1 MTKFDETFDLV
12 VVGSGAGSMCAAL
25 VAAEG
30 GLTTAILEKQPKVGG
45 STGFSG
51 GVLWLPNNPLMQRD
65 GVADSYEEARRY
77 LDAAV
82 TYEGPGTS
90 PARREAF
97 LKSGPEMIT
106 FLEQQG
112 MLFERAEGYCDYYDE
127 LPGGSTH
134 GRTVHVTL
142 FDISELGEWH
152 DRLAV
157 FPGRPLRVSVEE
169 VPQLALVK
177 RTWKA
182 RRVAARVGA
191 RYIKNA
197 VRRQDIRG
205 AGAAMQGRMLQL
217 ALRAGTSVQPDTPVK
232 ELIVEGGRVTGV
244 VAERNGR
251 RVRVGARRGV
261 LINAGG
267 YSHNAAIRE
276 AHGPAPAATR
286 WTLANLGDTGEM
298 LQMAMDIGAATD
310 CLGESWWMFTS
321 LGPGEVPPKGAVTK
335 EGTPALFGHHFDIS
349 LPHAIVVDQ
358 DGNRFTDEAG
368 SYMENGHRLYERQR
382 QTGRAVPAW
391 AIIES
396 RHRKRYLWGTNLGR
410 TPREWLDSGYLKVA
424 YAVEDLA
431 RVCGIDE
438 AGLRRTVNRF
448 NEFARTGVDRDYG
461 RGSRAFDRYHG
472 DPTNKPNPSLGAIE
486 EPPFY
491 AVAIYPSDVGSAGG
505 LVTDSDARVLR
516 EDGAVIEGL
525 YATGNSTAS
534 VMGRTYPGA
543 GASIAPSFVF
553 AYRAAQHI
561 TSNERIVQPAGP
573 PSVR

>member
-1 MTKFDETFDLV
+1 MTDFDETFDTV

-25 VAAEG
+25 VAADA
-30 GLTTAILEKQPKVGG
+30 GLTTAILEKQPKIGG

-51 GVLWLPNNPLMQRD
+51 GVLWLPNNPLMHRD
-65 GVADSYEEARRY
+65 GVADSLKESRRY

-82 TYEGPGTS
+82 TYDGPGTS
-90 PARREAF
+90 PERREAF

-106 FLEQQG
+106 FLERQG
-112 MLFERAEGYCDYYDE
+112 MLFERPDGYCDYYDE
-127 LPGGSTH
+127 LPGGSVS
-134 GRTVHVTL
+134 GRAVHVPL
-142 FDISELGEWH
+142 FDINELGEWR

-169 VPQLALVK
+169 VPQLTLVK

-182 RRVAARVGA
+182 RRVALRVAA
-191 RYIKNA
+191 RYVSGA
-197 VRRQDIRG
+197 LRRQDIRG

-217 ALRAGTSVQPDTPVK
+217 ALRAGTSVWPDTPVR
-232 ELIVEGGRVTGV
+232 EFILDGDRIAGV
-244 VAERNGR
+244 VAARNGR
-251 RVRVGARRGV
+251 SVRIGARRGV

-286 WTLANLGDTGEM
+286 WTLANAGDTGEI
-298 LQMAMDIGAATD
+298 LERAMDLGAATD
-310 CLGESWWMFTS
+310 CLGESWWMLTS
-321 LGPGEVPPKGAVTK
+321 LGPGEKPPKGAVTK
-335 EGTPALFGHHFDIS
+335 DGTTALFGHHFDIS
-349 LPHAIVVDQ
+349 LPHVIVVDQ

-396 RHRKRYLWGTNLGR
+396 RHRKRYLWGTTLGR
-410 TPREWLDSGYLKVA
+410 TPSEWLDSGYLKIA
-424 YAVEDLA
+424 YTIEDLA

-438 AGLRRTVNRF
+438 TGLRRTVDRF
-448 NEFARTGVDRDYG
+448 NEFARTGVDLDYG
-461 RGSRAFDRYHG
+461 RGGRAFDKYHG

-486 EPPFY
+486 KPPFY

-505 LVTDSDARVLR
+505 LVTDADARVLR
-516 EDGAVIEGL
+516 DDGTAIEGL

-553 AYRAAQHI
+553 AFRAALHMVA
-561 TSNERIVQPAGP
+561 SSPADTH
-573 PSVR
+573 VN

>member
-1 MTKFDETFDLV
+1 MAKFDETYDLV

-25 VAAEG
+25 VAADA
-30 GLTTAILEKQPKVGG
+30 GLTTAVFEKQAKVGG
-45 STGFSG
+45 STGLSG

-65 GVADSYEEARRY
+65 GVEDSYEDSRRY

-82 TYEGPGTS
+82 TYDGPGTT

-97 LKSGPEMIT
+97 LTSGPEMIT
-106 FLEQQG
+106 FLEKRG

-127 LPGGSTH
+127 LPGGSVH
-134 GRTVHVTL
+134 GRTVHVKL
-142 FDISELGEWH
+142 FDINELGEWR

-169 VPQLALVK
+169 VPQLTLVK

-182 RRVAARVGA
+182 RRVAMRVGI
-191 RYIKNA
+191 RYIVGA
-197 VRRQDIRG
+197 LRRQNLRG

-217 ALRAGTSVQPDTPVK
+217 ALRAGTSVQPETPVR
-232 ELIVEGGRVTGV
+232 ELIIEGSRVEGV
-244 VAERNGR
+244 VIERNGR
-251 RVRVGARRGV
+251 RVPIGARRGV

-267 YSHNAAIRE
+267 YSHNAAIRD

-286 WTLANLGDTGEM
+286 WTLANAGDTGE
-298 LQMAMDIGAATD
+298 LLNMAMDLGAATD

-321 LGPGEVPPKGAVTK
+321 LGPGEVPPKGAVAK
-335 EGTPALFGHHFDIS
+335 DGTPALFGHHFDIS
-349 LPHAIVVDQ
+349 LPHVIVVDQ

-396 RHRKRYLWGTNLGR
+396 RHRKRYLWGTNLSG
-410 TPREWLDSGYLKVA
+410 TPKEWLDSGYLKVA
-424 YAVEDLA
+424 HTIDDLA

-438 AGLRRTVNRF
+438 AGLRRTVDRF
-448 NEFARTGVDRDYG
+448 NDFARTGVDSDYG
-461 RGSRAFDRYHG
+461 RGGRAFDRYHG

-486 EPPFY
+486 RPPFY

-505 LVTDSDARVLR
+505 LVTDADGRVLR
-516 EDGAVIEGL
+516 QDGTVIEGL

-553 AYRAAQHI
+553 AYRAAQHMAA
-561 TSNERIVQPAGP
+561 NEPVVHGAGLR
-573 PSVR
+573 SAR